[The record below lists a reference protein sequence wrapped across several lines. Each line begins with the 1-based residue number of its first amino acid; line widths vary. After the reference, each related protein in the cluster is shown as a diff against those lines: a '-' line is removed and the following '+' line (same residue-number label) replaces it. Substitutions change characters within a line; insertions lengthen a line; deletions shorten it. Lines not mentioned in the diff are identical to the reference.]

1 MHKMIVLY
9 YKKYMKSTELSSSI
23 PIKSFLRWAGSKQ
36 QLVPTM
42 TRFWDSSYSRYVEPF
57 AGSASW
63 FFYISP
69 PSALLGDINKE
80 LISTYQQV
88 KRNLPQVIEALKKLK
103 IGKEN
108 YYQLRDLDPSTISLS
123 TRAARFIYLNRF
135 SFNGLYRTNRNGKFN
150 VPYNG
155 GSGNIPSTVMLR
167 QCSKVLQKAKLK
179 ACSFEV
185 LLEEVK
191 QGDFVYLDPPFSVK
205 SVRVF
210 NEYDATIFNQ
220 QQVGLLRAWMM
231 KLDKKNIPFLVSYAD
246 SEEGNKLSK
255 GFYKEVVS
263 VRRNIAGFAANRK
276 RENEILISNVKP
288 NP

>member
-1 MHKMIVLY
+1 MNKVSVLY
-9 YKKYMKSTELSSSI
+9 SNNYMKDSDVFPLS
-23 PIKSFLRWAGSKQ
+23 PIKPFLRWAGSKQ
-36 QLVPTM
+36 QLVPSM
-42 TRFWDSSYSRYVEPF
+42 MRFWDSSYSRYVEPF

-69 PSALLGDINKE
+69 ASALLGDINKE

-88 KRNLPQVIEALKKLK
+88 KRNLPQVIKSLEKLK
-103 IGKEN
+103 VGKES
-108 YYQLRDLDPSTISLS
+108 YYHLRELDPATISLPA
-123 TRAARFIYLNRF
+123 RAARFIYLNRF

-155 GSGNIPSTVMLR
+155 GAGNIPSVTMLR
-167 QCSKVLQKAKLK
+167 QCSKALQKARLK
-179 ACSFEV
+179 ACSFEL
-185 LLEEVK
+185 LLEDAK
-191 QGDFVYLDPPFSVK
+191 NGDFVYLDPPFSVK
-205 SVRVF
+205 SIRVF
-210 NEYDATIFNQ
+210 NEYDASLFNQ
-220 QQVGLLRAWMM
+220 QQVGLLRAWMI

-276 RENEILISNVKP
+276 RENEVLISNIKP
-288 NP
+288 KN

>member
-1 MHKMIVLY
+1 MDA
-9 YKKYMKSTELSSSI
+9 SPFS
-23 PIKSFLRWAGSKQ
+23 PIKPFLRWAGSKQ
-36 QLVPTM
+36 QLIPSLM
-42 TRFWDSSYSRYVEPF
+42 RFWDSRYSRYVEPF

-69 PSALLGDINKE
+69 LSALLGDINKE

-88 KRNLPQVIEALKKLK
+88 KGNLPQVLKSLEKLK
-103 IGKEN
+103 IGKKN
-108 YYQLRDLDPSTISLS
+108 YYHLRELDPSTISLPS
-123 TRAARFIYLNRF
+123 RAARFIYLNRF

-155 GSGNIPSTVMLR
+155 GAGNVPSATMLQ
-167 QCSKVLQKAKLK
+167 QCSKVLKKARLK

-185 LLEEVK
+185 LLEDVK

-210 NEYDATIFNQ
+210 NEYDASLFNQ
-220 QQVGLLRAWMM
+220 KQVVLLRDWMI

-246 SEEGNKLSK
+246 SEEGNKLAK
-255 GFYKEVVS
+255 GFYKEVVG
-263 VRRNIAGFAANRK
+263 VRRNIAGFATNRK
-276 RENEILISNVKP
+276 RENEVLISNMKP
-288 NP
+288 KKQGGNL

>member
-276 RENEILISNVKP
+276 RENEILISNV
-288 NP
+288 

>member
-1 MHKMIVLY
+1 MIVLY